1 MISNIRQLLLLNVLI
16 SLFLFLYCIDTLLH
30 IILRNYKSRIQTDHD
45 TFFRD
50 SQLPEADQKR
60 S

>member
-1 MISNIRQLLLLNVLI
+1 MISNIRRSLLLNVLI

-50 SQLPEADQKR
+50 SQLAEADQKR